1 MNTAE
6 ILEKIELHLLRV
18 QQMLQH
24 IQNNTFHAS
33 NAEKIYNELRQA
45 YELSVVLKHHQPSA
59 PATAG
64 QLNLKEA
71 ADPAPFTTPLVQPVA
86 ETIIPPNK
94 EPEVITPV
102 KESHSPVVQSQLT
115 PPPVTPQQP
124 TPKLKKEPVI
134 PTMTITEAKVTL
146 NDQKADT
153 VKEVLADKFAL
164 SKISD
169 LTKAIP
175 IHEKFLFINELFQ
188 GDNVPYNAF
197 IEKVNQPQLLDD
209 ALKTVNDYAA
219 EYHWDFE
226 SKTFQKMLIYIQ
238 RRHA

>member
-1 MNTAE
+1 
-6 ILEKIELHLLRV
+6 
-18 QQMLQH
+18 
-24 IQNNTFHAS
+24 
-33 NAEKIYNELRQA
+33 
-45 YELSVVLKHHQPSA
+45 
-59 PATAG
+59 
-64 QLNLKEA
+64 
-71 ADPAPFTTPLVQPVA
+71 VA
-86 ETIIPPNK
+86 
-94 EPEVITPV
+94 
-102 KESHSPVVQSQLT
+102 SPVI
-115 PPPVTPQQP
+115 QP
-124 TPKLKKEPVI
+124 TPSLNPVETTPPAPELKKEPVI
-134 PTMTITEAKVTL
+134 PPMTATEAKVTF
-146 NDQKADT
+146 NDQKADA
-153 VKEVLADKFAL
+153 VKEALADKFAL